1 MGILDTITGN
11 GLFGGLAN
19 LAGNIINYFSQKN
32 TNKTNENINNQN
44 LDYQRA
50 MTQAQWER
58 DDNAHQR
65 EVADLQAAGLSP
77 LAATKGAETSQALGA
92 PSPIP
97 MQAPQVDLN
106 NLVQSALQD
115 KALNETK
122 RHNLVQEG
130 QKNTELSLQAD
141 EIELKS
147 EQLEIENEKVRATV
161 NYNAKYIKYLNDQLS
176 EIEKHNRNE
185 ESLKK
190 LQYKSEE
197 YFKSIQAQTRG
208 KFNYKIYSD
217 LGSYEAA
224 LTTWTTQ
231 FNVFINTLQETSKSS
246 GTMDSK
252 NFNAGANGGASV
264 AGTGGQ
270 GGLQFGKGSSASESS
285 SSNISQK
292 QQAMLDKWYST
303 HPMPVYFKSSFD

>member
-1 MGILDTITGN
+1 MGLPILEEITG
-11 GLFGGLAN
+11 LI
-19 LAGNIINYFSQKN
+19 GNIMNYQSKKD
-32 TNKTNENINNQN
+32 TNKSNEDINQRN
-44 LDYQRA
+44 LDFQA
-50 MTQAQWER
+50 AQTQAQWER

-65 EVADLQAAGLSP
+65 QVADLKAAGLSP
-77 LAATKGAETSQALGA
+77 LAATQGANTSQALGA

-97 MQAPQVDLN
+97 MEAPTVDVNSLIN
-106 NLVQSALQD
+106 SSLQQ
-115 KALNETK
+115 KALDETK

-141 EIELKS
+141 EIELKA

-176 EIEKHNRNE
+176 ETQKHNRNE

-190 LQYKSEE
+190 LQYKSVE

-208 KFNYKIYSD
+208 KFNYKVYSD

-231 FNVFINTLQETSKSS
+231 FNNFINTLQETSKSS
-246 GTMDSK
+246 GSMDSSS
-252 NFNAGANGGASV
+252 FNAGANGGATV
-264 AGTGGQ
+264 AGTGGK